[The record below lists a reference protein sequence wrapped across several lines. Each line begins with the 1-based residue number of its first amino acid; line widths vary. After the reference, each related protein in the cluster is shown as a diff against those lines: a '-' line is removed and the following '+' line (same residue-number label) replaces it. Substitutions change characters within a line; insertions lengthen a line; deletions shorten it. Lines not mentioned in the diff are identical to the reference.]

1 MPDSTKACLSFI
13 FFGFDEIIFFRKIFF
28 LSEKKSNDMVELKNN
43 PTTAKIKIM
52 RVEKNLADDFI
63 GFSNGK

>member
-1 MPDSTKACLSFI
+1 
-13 FFGFDEIIFFRKIFF
+13 
-28 LSEKKSNDMVELKNN
+28 MVELKNN

>member
-1 MPDSTKACLSFI
+1 
-13 FFGFDEIIFFRKIFF
+13 
-28 LSEKKSNDMVELKNN
+28 MVELKNN

-52 RVEKNLADDFI
+52 RVEKNLAGDFI